1 MVGLGLTAVG
11 EWGQELNNKTLE
23 FLFKINSVTTAN
35 KIIKMYISNSWLWHL
50 DREKEQP
57 FCIVKAHLSTYDTS
71 CLVLDTLCPTLRG
84 AWIS

>member
-50 DREKEQP
+50 D
-57 FCIVKAHLSTYDTS
+57 
-71 CLVLDTLCPTLRG
+71 
-84 AWIS
+84 